1 MVDYPHYVCRNSYRT
16 TSEEKRQ
23 VEMMNEDMLKDVRL
37 AAEVHR
43 QTRKYAQSFI
53 KPGMLMT
60 EICERIED
68 STRKLIEE
76 NGLAAGTFFDYYY
89 IFFL

>member
-1 MVDYPHYVCRNSYRT
+1 M
-16 TSEEKRQ
+16 
-23 VEMMNEDMLKDVRL
+23 EMMSEDMYKEVRL

-60 EICERIED
+60 DICERIED

-76 NGLAAGTFFDYYY
+76 NGLVAGMFHLTKKGGEREAY
-89 IFFL
+89 